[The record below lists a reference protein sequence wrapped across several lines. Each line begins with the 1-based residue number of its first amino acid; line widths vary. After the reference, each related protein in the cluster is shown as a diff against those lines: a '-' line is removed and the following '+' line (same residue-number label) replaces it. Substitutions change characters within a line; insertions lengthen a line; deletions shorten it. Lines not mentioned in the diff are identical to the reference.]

1 MYCAQKPIHINLQTN
16 ETPALVQ
23 NNRNPLSG
31 TRSRRSPIVIA
42 GMVQWREQ
50 LHQISVAWVRLSDL
64 AFQLAAFAGFIRV
77 IKTTRYFASQ
87 KPSFL
92 PLEKK
97 IYSLK
102 HHILINGT
110 EGCAAQFYST
120 KRFSFIQER
129 ASKVED
135 AHCCY
140 LGVKTSWNSIMK
152 MLLYA

>member
-1 MYCAQKPIHINLQTN
+1 MKRTAAPNLCGLGSTLRPGVS
-16 ETPALVQ
+16 TSCVCWIY
-23 NNRNPLSG
+23 
-31 TRSRRSPIVIA
+31 SRDKDH
-42 GMVQWREQ
+42 G
-50 LHQISVAWVRLSDL
+50 
-64 AFQLAAFAGFIRV
+64 
-77 IKTTRYFASQ
+77 YFASQ

-97 IYSLK
+97 IYSLR

-120 KRFSFIQER
+120 KRFSFTQER

-140 LGVKTSWNSIMK
+140 VGVKT
-152 MLLYA
+152 